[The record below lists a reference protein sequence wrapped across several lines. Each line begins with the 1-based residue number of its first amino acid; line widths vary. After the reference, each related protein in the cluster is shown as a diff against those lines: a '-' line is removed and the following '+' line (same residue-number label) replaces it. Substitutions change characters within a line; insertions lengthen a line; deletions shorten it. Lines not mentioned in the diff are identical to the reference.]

1 MGNTDLAQWVSAFK
15 VLHDKAKRGALDN
28 VENQDYRARRESL
41 AKAFV
46 AAQRLTT
53 KPDQAAREA
62 LRVALVLQTDLESR
76 VRMERLATSELSLG
90 GFSARMARAPGS
102 DEELT
107 ATLRLPGTESVAA
120 RVRVAGVK
128 AQPGFVLVS
137 FSFIKLDGAPAER
150 LEMAV
155 FDHVLAQISL

>member
-1 MGNTDLAQWVSAFK
+1 MDLAQWVAAFK
-15 VLHDKAKRGALDN
+15 ALHEKAKRGELDG
-28 VENQDYRARRESL
+28 VEEQDYKARRESL

-46 AAQRLTT
+46 SAQRLTR
-53 KPDQAAREA
+53 KPDQAARQA
-62 LRVALVLQTDLESR
+62 LRLALVLQIDLESR

-90 GFSARMARAPGS
+90 GFSARMARAPGP

-107 ATLRLPGTESVAA
+107 ATLRLPGFEPVVARA
-120 RVRVAGVK
+120 RVAGVK